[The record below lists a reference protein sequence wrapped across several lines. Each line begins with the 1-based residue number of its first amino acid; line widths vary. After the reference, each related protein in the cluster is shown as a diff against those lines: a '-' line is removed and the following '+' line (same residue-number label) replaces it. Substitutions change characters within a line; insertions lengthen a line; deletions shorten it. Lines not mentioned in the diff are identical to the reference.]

1 MLLGGSIKDKAGP
14 ALLLRSRG
22 ASLSFLTFLFLTM
35 RLFLLLIIRAATT
48 CRLLFD

>member
-1 MLLGGSIKDKAGP
+1 MLLGGSVKDKAGP

-22 ASLSFLTFLFLTM
+22 ASLSFFALLLLTM

-48 CRLLFD
+48 GRLLFD